1 MSDIQASDLY
11 HTGII
16 VEDLEASMSELTEL
30 MGYRWL
36 SPVEYP
42 VPVWSA
48 EDGEAI
54 VTLKMVYSIDEPR
67 LELIR
72 EVPGTI
78 WTAKAGNPIH
88 HIGYFVD
95 DFDAA
100 SRSLTNHGCP
110 LEISGS
116 SSGVHPSGFAYHT
129 CLDGLRVEVVP
140 RGVIEA
146 MEAMSAGL
154 DVPQSL

>member
-1 MSDIQASDLY
+1 MSTIKATDLY
-11 HTGII
+11 HTGI
-16 VEDLEASMSELTEL
+16 VVKDLEASMAQLTDL
-30 MGYRWL
+30 MGYSWL

-48 EDGEAI
+48 EGGDAT
-54 VTLKMVYSIDEPR
+54 VVLAMVYSIDEPR

-95 DFDAA
+95 DFDSA
-100 SRSLTNHGCP
+100 SKSLTDQGCP
-110 LEISGS
+110 LEIAGS
-116 SSGVHPSGFAYHT
+116 ANGEHPSGFAYHT

-154 DVPQSL
+154 DVPHL